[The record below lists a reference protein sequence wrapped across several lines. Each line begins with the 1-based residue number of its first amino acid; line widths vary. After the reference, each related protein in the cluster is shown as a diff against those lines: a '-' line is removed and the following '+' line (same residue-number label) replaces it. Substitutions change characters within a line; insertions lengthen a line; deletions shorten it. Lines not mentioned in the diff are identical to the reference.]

1 MSLNWLEFI
10 TDCRSFKISWIWWLV
25 IKVIMFY
32 LYLWRTVWFLLKVLK
47 FENDRYYKYPMAN
60 CSEHH
65 CNFFLQTSSTYFVG
79 EVKNTCVWW
88 KLEVWTRNRNRWEI
102 GESIN
107 QVVNKSSW
115 DRINWF
121 NNAAEGHCV
130 YQITGNARKSRA
142 YRIVLV
148 VTLLDAIFVIHELT
162 MALSVQQ
169 ISLAGQIGTFAIR

>member
-1 MSLNWLEFI
+1 MNLNELKLVRIHHWLSKLQNFMNLMTGNQSYYVLFVFVKDSLIFTEG
-10 TDCRSFKISWIWWLV
+10 FKVWKWPLLQISNGKLQWAPLQ
-25 IKVIMFY
+25 
-32 LYLWRTVWFLLKVLK
+32 L
-47 FENDRYYKYPMAN
+47 
-60 CSEHH
+60 
-65 CNFFLQTSSTYFVG
+65 FLQTSSTYFVG
-79 EVKNTCVWW
+79 EVKNTCVW
-88 KLEVWTRNRNRWEI
+88 TRNRNRWEI

-107 QVVNKSSW
+107 HVVNKSSW